1 MSTLDSLIRLHR
13 WHVDE
18 HRRRV
23 AEFEQLVEKLRGE
36 LARLAA
42 EQVSEQ
48 EVVKRSEEVAYS
60 YGAYAG
66 AMIERRRKLEQS
78 LADAERQTAQAREK
92 LAEVYQE
99 AKRYEIAAARRLLNQ
114 RRQAE
119 RIEQQ
124 TMDELGIEIHRRAQG
139 RRSARQ

>member
-1 MSTLDSLIRLHR
+1 MSTLDTLIRLHR

-23 AEFEQLVEKLRGE
+23 AEFEQLVEKLRAE
-36 LARLAA
+36 LTRLTA
-42 EQVSEQ
+42 EQANEQ
-48 EVVKRSEEVAYS
+48 DFVQRSEEIAYS

-78 LADAERQTAQAREK
+78 LVEAERQTAQAREK

-99 AKRYEIAAARRLLNQ
+99 AKRYEIASARRLLNQ

-124 TMDELGIEIHRRAQG
+124 NMDELGIDIHRRAQG
-139 RRSARQ
+139 RRPAQR

>member
-1 MSTLDSLIRLHR
+1 MSTLDTLIRLHR

-23 AEFEQLVEKLRGE
+23 AECEQLVEKLRAS
-36 LARLAA
+36 LAHLAA
-42 EQVSEQ
+42 EQVNEQ
-48 EVVKRSEEVAYS
+48 EVAKRSDEVAYS

-66 AMIERRRKLEQS
+66 AIIERRRKLEQS
-78 LADAERQTAQAREK
+78 LAEAERQTAQARES

-99 AKRYEIAAARRLLNQ
+99 AKRYEIAAARRLLSQ

-119 RIEQQ
+119 RMEQQ
-124 TMDELGIEIHRRAQG
+124 NMD
-139 RRSARQ
+139 